1 MVHII
6 WFTSMNMQY
15 YFAVLSSKR
24 DFREHFFRVG
34 VQLTRSSLSFEI
46 FYEYYYY
53 FNHHL
58 RKSKNPQGKLFLTE
72 WVCMSNVVAWNSLL
86 KPHENLGIF
95 WRIIASATGMNF
107 ELFLPFCG
115 RTYVATT
122 KSSALKGLEVH
133 SDHYIDE
140 SVSVKMCKNEL
151 TTFLKI
157 EDSKLVH

>member
-1 MVHII
+1 
-6 WFTSMNMQY
+6 
-15 YFAVLSSKR
+15 
-24 DFREHFFRVG
+24 
-34 VQLTRSSLSFEI
+34 
-46 FYEYYYY
+46 
-53 FNHHL
+53 
-58 RKSKNPQGKLFLTE
+58 
-72 WVCMSNVVAWNSLL
+72 MSNDVAWNSLL

-122 KSSALKGLEVH
+122 KTSALKGLEVH

-151 TTFLKI
+151 TTLLKI
-157 EDSKLVH
+157 EDWKISALMHQLHHI

>member
-1 MVHII
+1 MANEVLFLKPAGFLQASIII
-6 WFTSMNMQY
+6 WENP
-15 YFAVLSSKR
+15 R
-24 DFREHFFRVG
+24 
-34 VQLTRSSLSFEI
+34 
-46 FYEYYYY
+46 
-53 FNHHL
+53 
-58 RKSKNPQGKLFLTE
+58 NPQGKLFLTE
-72 WVCMSNVVAWNSLL
+72 WVCMSNDVAWNSLL